1 MKHYFRKAIQ
11 SFRSEQSG
19 SLSVEAV
26 FAFPMLFW
34 AATAMFTF
42 FDAYKVQNAS
52 YRANYTISDML
63 SRETIGVDQSYID
76 GLHKVFRYMT
86 HTGEED
92 SWVRVSVVTCNANCD
107 DEANREL
114 EFEWSHS
121 ADSFSGSDPHALG
134 EDDLDFYADYIPM
147 MATGNRLILVET
159 SREYQPPFKLA
170 LNSFPERELVS
181 HVVTRPRFAA
191 NYCWET
197 CAGGS
202 GSDGSDG
209 DGSSGS

>member
-1 MKHYFRKAIQ
+1 MKNYFRRAIQ
-11 SFRSEQSG
+11 NFKTEQTG

-63 SRETIGVDQSYID
+63 SRETEPVNQAYIN
-76 GLHKVFRYMT
+76 GLHKVFRFMT
-86 HTGEED
+86 HSGPEN
-92 SWVRVSVVTCNANCD
+92 SWMRVSVVTCLSSCD
-107 DEANREL
+107 HEVNREL
-114 EFEWSHS
+114 EFEWSAT
-121 ADSFSGSDPHALG
+121 ADSFVGSDPHPLG
-134 EDDLDFYADYIPM
+134 ASDIAFYKPMIPL

-159 SREYQPPFKLA
+159 SRNYHPPFSVA
-170 LNSFPERELVS
+170 LTSFKQRDLVS

-191 NYCWET
+191 NFCWET
-197 CAGGS
+197 CVVGG
-202 GSDGSDG
+202 GDDGG
-209 DGSSGS
+209 DGGNV